1 MPTTTIKAE
10 SRLEPA
16 VVAKRRPAAVQVAV
30 QGARRMTWKEVLVR
44 ELHALHV
51 QQQERAFMAT
61 TPGSIYVSSGDV
73 SAGSETTINTTLA
86 HCTRRT
92 HRRSEEHTYELQ
104 SPM

>member
-1 MPTTTIKAE
+1 MGDWDTMPTTTIKAE

-51 QQQERAFMAT
+51 QQQDRAFMAPT
-61 TPGSIYVSSGDV
+61 HGSIYVSSGDV
-73 SAGSETTINTTLA
+73 DRKSVVSGKSVSVRVHIGGRPVTTK
-86 HCTRRT
+86 
-92 HRRSEEHTYELQ
+92 
-104 SPM
+104 

>member
-44 ELHALHV
+44 ELHALPV

-61 TPGSIYVSSGDV
+61 THGPLYVSTGDV
-73 SAGSETTINTTLA
+73 SAGSEETNNTDRKSGVQGQRVSVSVDLA
-86 HCTRRT
+86 GRG
-92 HRRSEEHTYELQ
+92 SI
-104 SPM
+104 